1 MTETPKLL
9 SVVVPIYFEELV
21 VEEFY
26 RRTRAV
32 LEALSDR
39 YAYELIFVDDG
50 SRDRSLELLVNIARA
65 DSRVTVL
72 EFSRNFGHQ
81 MAITAGLEHAR
92 GDAVVLIDGDLQ
104 DPPEVIS
111 QMVDEWEKGIEV
123 VYGVREERDGETA
136 FKLLTARWFYALMG
150 KLSDIAV
157 PRDTG
162 DFRLLD
168 RKAVD
173 ALCSLP
179 ERERFIRGLVPWI
192 GFSQKGIYYHRDARY
207 AGETK
212 YTLQKMLRF
221 AVVGITSFSDKP
233 LVIVTQVGILFSFF
247 SFLLS
252 IWLII
257 NKLLYP
263 ENTLFGWT
271 SLVVIILFVA
281 GVQLTCTGIVG
292 LYVGKI
298 FHEVKQRPLYLVART
313 YNYTAQSA
321 VRRSDQVSG

>member
-1 MTETPKLL
+1 MTEPTKLL
-9 SVVVPIYFEELV
+9 SVVVPVYFEELV

-26 RRTRAV
+26 NRTRAV
-32 LEALSDR
+32 LEGLADR
-39 YAYELIFVDDG
+39 YRYELIFVDDG
-50 SRDRSLELLVNIARA
+50 SRDRSLELLLGIAKA
-65 DSRVTVL
+65 DFHVTVL

-81 MAITAGLEHAR
+81 MAITAGLEQAR

-104 DPPEVIS
+104 DPPEVIPR
-111 QMVDEWEKGIEV
+111 MVGEWEKGIDV
-123 VYGVREERDGETA
+123 VYGVRDKREGETP
-136 FKLLTARWFYALMG
+136 FKLLTAHWFYALLD
-150 KLSDIAV
+150 KLSDVSI

-162 DFRLLD
+162 DFRLMD
-168 RKAVD
+168 RAAVD

-192 GFSQKGIYYHRDARY
+192 GFSQKGILYNRDARY

-221 AVVGITSFSDKP
+221 ALVGITSFSDKP
-233 LVIVTQVGILFSFF
+233 LVIVTQIGIFFSLFSFI
-247 SFLLS
+247 LS
-252 IWLII
+252 IWLVI

-271 SLVVIILFVA
+271 SMVVLILFVA

-298 FHEVKQRPLYLVART
+298 FHEVKQRPLYLVRRT
-313 YNYTAQSA
+313 YNFVSPEK
-321 VRRSDQVSG
+321 DQPSGQDSK

>member
-1 MTETPKLL
+1 MTKTQKLL

-26 RRTRAV
+26 RRTKAV
-32 LEALSDR
+32 LEELSDR

-50 SRDRSLELLVNIARA
+50 SRDSSLQLLLGIARS
-65 DSRVTVL
+65 DSHVTVL

-81 MAITAGLEHAR
+81 MAITAGMEYAK

-111 QMVDEWEKGIEV
+111 RMVDEWEKGIEV
-123 VYGVREERDGETA
+123 VYGVREKRDGETA
-136 FKLLTARWFYALMG
+136 FKLLTAHWFYALMS
-150 KLSDIAV
+150 KLSDVDV

-173 ALCSLP
+173 ALRSLP

-192 GFSQKGIYYHRDARY
+192 GFSQKGILYHRDARY

-221 AVVGITSFSDKP
+221 ALVGITSFSDKP
-233 LVIVTQVGILFSFF
+233 LVIVTQIGILFSAF

-252 IWLII
+252 LWLIV
-257 NKLLYP
+257 NKFIYP
-263 ENTLFGWT
+263 EDTLFGWT

-298 FHEVKQRPLYLVART
+298 FHEVKQRPLYLVSNT
-313 YNYTAQSA
+313 YNYAAEDTAQHGEQI
-321 VRRSDQVSG
+321 RD